1 MQFALN
7 LPAFADF
14 ADPHA
19 LADLAFEAEQAGWDG
34 FFIWDHMIFDPSFYP
49 MIDPWVGLAAVA
61 MRTTRMR
68 IGTLLT
74 PIPRRR
80 PWKLARET
88 VSLDRLSNGRLIL
101 GVGIGDPAQWE
112 YGFFGEET
120 DAKIR
125 AQQLDEGLEI
135 LNGLWSGEPFGFKG
149 THYQLEDVRF
159 LPRPIQQPRIP
170 IWVGGWWPNKPPM
183 RRAARWDGVC
193 PGKAYGSLSVDEWRD
208 ILAYIHMHRTDDG
221 PFDAVCSGTTR
232 GLDRQ
237 ADAQHVAAYAQVGCN
252 WWVEDINPWRFG
264 RSWEDPWTPEDS
276 INMRERVRQGPPRL

>member
-1 MQFALN
+1 
-7 LPAFADF
+7 
-14 ADPHA
+14 
-19 LADLAFEAEQAGWDG
+19 
-34 FFIWDHMIFDPSFYP
+34 
-49 MIDPWVGLAAVA
+49 
-61 MRTTRMR
+61 MR

-74 PIPRRR
+74 PVPRRR

-112 YGFFGEET
+112 YGLFGEET

-135 LNGLWSGEPFGFKG
+135 LNGLWSGELFGFKG
-149 THYQLEDVRF
+149 THYQLDEVRF

-208 ILAYIHMHRTDDG
+208 ILAYIHAHRTDDG
-221 PFDAVCSGTTR
+221 PFDAVCFGTTH

-237 ADAQHVAAYAQVGCN
+237 ADAQHVAAYAKVGCN
-252 WWVEDINPWRFG
+252 WWVEDINPWHLG
-264 RSWEDPWTPEDS
+264 RSWEEPWTPEDS
-276 INMRERVRQGPPRL
+276 INMRERVRQGPPR